1 MIDRASFANNLAQ
14 QGYDINQIQSAME
27 THRTQFG
34 SFKDDLIYNPADFR
48 AAEYVNLYN
57 SEFMNPIEGVFKE
70 DLDKSFVNMY
80 MTSKYGFD
88 EKQTQFKVAQ
98 DQDVEQGE
106 EDYSAYAEKTVAD
119 YSTMSTT
126 ANERPAERY
135 NNSIGGRRKRS
146 AKDTTAVAQGNIQS
160 IRDDLLNIRSFK
172 EGVLGDTVGVRDPL
186 GNIIKLNVFDK
197 GRFGAYNI
205 KYNQEISQAT
215 INNDMNR
222 VKELMAENRAIRSK
236 LGVALDES
244 EYNVFQ
250 KIISGT
256 AQTASGIME
265 SAAIG
270 LTPFV
275 GAWLVGGYWQQQGA
289 GAVLDAYYADKNINE
304 LSEEDIKRA
313 NAIAQG
319 IGIPYA
325 LVERATA
332 AIPYVRSL
340 GGSAPQKLANALM
353 KKALT
358 DPRASTKIARLGV
371 GAGLQYLTELSEEGV
386 QGVLTDLGV
395 QWTNKEVT
403 DFRRALNEGIRNMAD
418 ARYALVGLAGGG
430 IVFDARQLSR
440 DIETVGKTK
449 EEIEKAN
456 LDITKEEA
464 EQAALVSVGGV
475 LSGSRQARETLD
487 AARLVNQY
495 GIKEDKARDLANDA
509 RKAKTNEQIRS
520 SQVSIAREYL
530 RQRFENAYSRFGTG
544 EKIVFPD
551 TVIEG
556 LANQLVDIKTE
567 QDNEAFNI
575 AVQNQI
581 KQFHSLNIRKTLVF
595 RNGFKPS
602 VAKKVADIII
612 NMESMTEEG
621 AIELNT
627 LLQSEFNRLG
637 KESTGDYI
645 YNKFAFLTQQDWAD
659 LSNVVS
665 KSPEVVETI
674 IKQQGMDE
682 EAARLFRSAVEGNRD
697 SQSGYN
703 RYVDKKRD
711 DEYARFLVDNKLE
724 DPAFDV
730 KLEEGELKLDKFVLQ
745 AEQEILD
752 GELDDQ
758 VNRWAEVN
766 SDISKPIE
774 DLRKEYAD
782 QLKEYYAKSQA
793 QIDREESR
801 EQARSARLEDIKAEA
816 DNVRNALSGIASET
830 KIVVHETTE
839 DFEKA
844 LGRQDLTAG
853 YDRETDTIH
862 IDAELGSPS
871 VVPHEGFHALVF
883 KVISQVPELENEFK
897 SLLKSVRPNLTAS
910 LRSELDEHLKLYD
923 DESYKNEEG
932 LAKALELLAREYKNL
947 PQQQKTLIRQL
958 LDKVM
963 EFLGL
968 GAYAD
973 DIYNFGV
980 DFDINNLTRA
990 ELQQRAKL
998 LGLKASGTSAEL
1010 RKRIGGKIPI
1020 EDYRIINTLQTL
1032 AIKMV
1037 EGVEILP
1044 QDVNTLR
1051 VDLGKLTYRQ
1061 LQVRAKE
1068 LKLKSSGTAEQ
1079 IRQRIIEAFPKL
1091 RGSKIE
1097 NPSDNL
1103 NAVASEYDL
1112 EDSLRAAKRRNKF
1125 DKRIDEIIK
1134 DFESKDIPK
1143 KPNLAS
1149 EKAMFSNKLARR
1161 LKELQEEFR
1170 ADLYSPEDVA
1180 VYSGRSRTFEVFQL
1194 KKRDEDNA
1202 IIYTA
1207 IINNKLYYFASREV
1221 TETKRDKFDNITTRK
1236 VKVYF
1241 RTDENGVD
1249 LEINGEPVGYRGM
1262 FEDAH
1267 MHKLGYTLED
1277 AHMSLAIQYLQTID
1291 ERPTKAETIKD
1302 YKREAASSKQDLF
1315 GLRGMNRA
1323 QVIALGKDERVNAF
1337 EKLQQFQIANLTD
1350 DQIFR
1355 IVNGR
1360 MLRLMREATD
1370 YEDNRN
1376 TYYATVEEL
1385 GLNPDETTFDE
1396 AKKIHEEEADRQSAD
1411 ENFEEDLEDYFFE
1424 ALERINEYKNK
1435 REETGT
1441 PRTDSTKVNLD
1452 AQQRAF
1458 NNEEPNERKR
1468 VEFANSQERALNNY
1482 DEQNI
1487 ILIIDEIISS
1497 VDPKSPFARGTTDQE
1512 LIGLTIYRNTIEDKI
1527 ENLNNEIENLYA
1539 VVESGAGG
1547 NYAIINTKIREQQSL
1562 IATLSRVNKSIDIAS
1577 SSAGRALRTIA
1588 NLRLT
1593 EDYFRLSSLLVN
1605 ARRSK
1610 NKDRKP
1616 EDEQDLTEEEVN
1628 KFSEKARSLR
1638 KLDKDLRDL
1647 QDQVEDAEDARL
1659 TGAAYE
1665 WYEDKRGKVRPKPT
1679 DRYRSAEQ
1687 IERMKQEMEERRL
1700 KRQSIL
1706 KQLKQMGYEVNLDPY
1721 NRSSVVGN
1729 KKSNPELYKLI
1740 IELAISHI
1748 EDGTKDFEDMVNR
1761 LRIDLPSLSR
1771 EDIIA
1776 MLSNRTPKKA
1786 KKDATQTEETL
1797 KNIKKAARLQEEIED
1812 ALNGIV
1818 KKRKVRQEA
1827 TPEVKSMR
1835 RLLRLYENLVPQ
1847 IEYDQELT
1855 AQIYAKIDRIQR
1867 GVEEA
1872 FSPRAAERVKSESLR
1887 DAERAL
1893 AEMRQMKKLE
1903 QQIDQLERIR
1913 SIKDRDE
1920 MVSQYEFIFKTLK
1933 EKTPK
1938 SKELED
1944 LIVKRDTLRNEL
1956 QKDIEKL
1963 QPKDWK
1969 YWANEI
1975 AGIPRALLATADF
1988 SYIFRQGLLVSPS
2001 HPKIAAEAAT
2011 AATKAFFDGSER
2023 QAILIDAGIRSHK
2036 YYEEAVSLGLELTRF
2051 DGRLSGREETFATNL
2066 VNRIPLFGRVT
2077 KASERHMVTGL
2088 NILRSELMFEFL
2100 QKQPEASI
2108 EAKQAYANY
2117 INTATGRAS
2126 LGDFESAARTLS
2138 NLMFSPRFAVSRIT
2152 VAPQAI
2158 SNIIKHPELRA
2169 ELMKQWV
2176 SFSLFAGTV
2185 YGLAALAMQG
2195 DDDDPLEFDPSNPN
2209 FGKIRIGNVRFDILA
2224 GLGQPARAMLSLAK
2238 KADANAMQ
2246 LIWDEDNV
2254 DPIRTIANF
2263 VKSKSSPQFG
2273 IAYELLFKED
2283 LFTRRDIVYSEEWE
2297 EQLMSSILP
2306 LSVQNIITA
2315 FDEELIGDASVGAK
2329 AAAIALEMHGVS
2341 VSIYEER

>member
-34 SFKDDLIYNPADFR
+34 SFKDDSTYNPADFR
-48 AAEYVNLYN
+48 PSEYVNLYN
-57 SEFMNPIEGVFKE
+57 SEFMKPTEGVFKE
-70 DLDKSFVNMY
+70 DLDKSFVNMF

-119 YSTMSTT
+119 YSTMATT

-135 NNSIGGRRKRS
+135 NHSVGGRRKRS
-146 AKDTTAVAQGNIQS
+146 AKDRTAVAQGNIQS
-160 IRDDLLNIRSFK
+160 TRDDLLNIRSFK
-172 EGVLGDTVGVRDPL
+172 EGVLGDKVGVRDPL

-222 VKELMAENRAIRSK
+222 VKELMAENRAIRSR

-265 SAAIG
+265 SAVIG

-289 GAVLDAYYADKNINE
+289 GAVLDAYYADKNIDE

-353 KKALT
+353 KRALT
-358 DPRASTKIARLGV
+358 NPKASTKIARLGV
-371 GAGLQYLTELSEEGV
+371 GAGLQYLTELGEEGV
-386 QGVLTDLGV
+386 QGVLTDLGI

-403 DFRRALNEGIRNMAD
+403 DFGKALNEGIRNMAD
-418 ARYALVGLAGGG
+418 ARYALLGLAGGG

-456 LDITKEEA
+456 LNITKEEE

-495 GIKEDKARDLANDA
+495 GIKEDKARELANDS
-509 RKAKTNEQIRS
+509 RKAKTDEEVRS

-544 EKIVFPD
+544 ENIVFPN

-556 LANQLVDIKTE
+556 LANQLVDIQTE

-602 VAKKVADIII
+602 VAKKAADIII

-645 YNKFAFLTQQDWAD
+645 YNKFAFLTPQDWAD

-730 KLEEGELKLDKFVLQ
+730 KLEEGQLKLDKFVLQ

-758 VNRWAEVN
+758 VNRWAEIN

-816 DNVRNALSGIASET
+816 DNVRKALSGIASET

-958 LDKVM
+958 LNKVM

-980 DFDINNLTRA
+980 EFDINNLTRA
-990 ELQQRAKL
+990 ELQQRARL

-1051 VDLGKLTYRQ
+1051 VDLGKLSYRQ
-1061 LQVRAKE
+1061 LQARAKE

-1079 IRQRIIEAFPKL
+1079 IKQRIIEAFPKL

-1103 NAVASEYDL
+1103 NEVASEYDL

-1134 DFESKDIPK
+1134 DFESKEIPK

-1221 TETKRDKFDNITTRK
+1221 TETKRDKFNNITTRK
-1236 VKVYF
+1236 VRVYF

-1291 ERPTKAETIKD
+1291 DRPTKAETIKD
-1302 YKREAASSKQDLF
+1302 YKREAASSAQDLF

-1385 GLNPDETTFDE
+1385 GLNLDETTFDE

-1441 PRTDSTKVNLD
+1441 PRTDSTKVNID
-1452 AQQRAF
+1452 AQQKAF

-1468 VEFANSQERALNNY
+1468 VEFANSQERALNNFTKEGAINLANSINS
-1482 DEQNI
+1482 DRENSI
-1487 ILIIDEIISS
+1487 
-1497 VDPKSPFARGTTDQE
+1497 ARGTTDEE
-1512 LIGLTIYRNTIEDKI
+1512 LIALTYYRNEIEDLI
-1527 ENLNNEIENLYA
+1527 DNLNQEIENLYA
-1539 VVESGAGG
+1539 VLESGGGG
-1547 NYAIINTKIREQQSL
+1547 NYAIINTKIKEQQSL
-1562 IATLSRVNKSIDIAS
+1562 IATLTTLNTAIDYAKTN
-1577 SSAGRALRTIA
+1577 AGRALRTVA
-1588 NLRLT
+1588 NLKLS

-1628 KFSEKARSLR
+1628 KFSEKSRSLR

-1687 IERMKQEMEERRL
+1687 IERMKKEMEERRL

-1721 NRSSVVGN
+1721 NRSSVFGN

-1761 LRIDLPSLSR
+1761 LRMDLPSLSR
-1771 EDIIA
+1771 EDIVA

-1812 ALNGIV
+1812 ALAGIV

-1847 IEYDQELT
+1847 IEYDQELA

-1872 FSPRAAERVKSESLR
+1872 FSPKAAERVKSDSLK

-1893 AEMRQMKKLE
+1893 AEMRQMKKLD

-1944 LIVKRDTLRNEL
+1944 LIVKRDTLRKEL

-1963 QPKDWK
+1963 QPKNWK

-2001 HPKIAAEAAT
+2001 HPKIAAEAAN
-2011 AATKAFFDGSER
+2011 AATKAFFDTSER

-2036 YYEEAVSLGLELTRF
+2036 SYEEAVSLGLELTRF
-2051 DGRLSGREETFATNL
+2051 DGQLSGREETFATNL
-2066 VNRIPLFGRVT
+2066 VNKIPLFGKVT

-2100 QKQPEASI
+2100 RKQPEASL

-2195 DDDDPLEFDPSNPN
+2195 DDDEPLEFDPSNPN

-2273 IAYELLFKED
+2273 ITYELLFKED

-2297 EQLMSSILP
+2297 EQLMSSFLP
-2306 LSVQNIITA
+2306 LSVQNIITT